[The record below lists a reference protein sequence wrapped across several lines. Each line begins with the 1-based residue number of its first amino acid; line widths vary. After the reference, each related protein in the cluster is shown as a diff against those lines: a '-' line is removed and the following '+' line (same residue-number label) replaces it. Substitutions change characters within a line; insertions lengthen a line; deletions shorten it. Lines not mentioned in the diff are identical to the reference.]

1 MVSTSPVVVPPDNV
15 DPTGTVGTP
24 VITDGSFTI
33 EVTGIS
39 EDNVT
44 VELLSSGGTQ
54 LVTSGDLGTTRTYTI
69 SHTES
74 TGGTYS
80 YTVRLTDAAGNTTDY
95 AVSGVVLVVITSS
108 QNLALRATF
117 DDSVYINPDNT
128 VSGTMTGTNGLTVS
142 TDQVIEGT
150 NAGKKLANNTT
161 QFFQISNFISGPW
174 TIVFWYYSKV
184 TDNTDSSDGNWVQV
198 MDQDKYSTST
208 SWRMYFLTTSNK
220 LGMYY
225 DGSRPTT
232 VTTSSLKDKWTLI
245 AVTSDSYMKV
255 KTADSVIDY
264 YAQLSGLDADA
275 STAGD
280 GIKFGADDTYA
291 PNEDSYYDDI
301 RVYNKVLTNT
311 ELNSVFNEHVP

>member
-1 MVSTSPVVVPPDNV
+1 M

-24 VITDGSFTI
+24 VITGLSFTI

-54 LVTSGDLGTTRTYTI
+54 LVTSGDIGTTRTYTI
-69 SHTES
+69 NHTES
-74 TGGTYS
+74 TSGTYN

-95 AVSGVVLVVITSS
+95 AVSGVFVEEFTSS

-117 DDSVYINPDNT
+117 DDIVYINPDNN

-142 TDQVIEGT
+142 TEQVIEGT
-150 NAGKKLANNTT
+150 NAGKKLADNTT

-184 TDNTDSSDGNWVQV
+184 TNNTDSSNGSWVQI
-198 MDQDKYSTST
+198 MDQDKYSTTT
-208 SWRMYFLTTSNK
+208 SWRMYFLNSSDK
-220 LGMYY
+220 LGLYY
-225 DGSRPTT
+225 NGERPTT
-232 VTTSSLKDKWTLI
+232 VSTSSLKDKWTLI

-280 GIKFGADDTYA
+280 GIIFGADNTYA

-311 ELNSVFNEHVP
+311 ELNNVFNEHVP